1 METDSAQT
9 NIHTFSRSVT
19 KIPQLV
25 CKEDVIQMINLQMSA
40 IDRLEATNKS
50 LCSCNILARDRL
62 ASTMKLFKRTAKQMN
77 ESKRDL
83 DVVYK
88 KVTELKNKI
97 KTERPDLFPN
107 ESTHERLE
115 EGNKVDD
122 KVQKQHGQPQH
133 QLSEDGQMDPSNAR
147 TPQRSTGIAI
157 TKSAK

>member
-1 METDSAQT
+1 METDPTQT
-9 NIHTFSRSVT
+9 NIHTLFKSVT

-25 CKEDVIQMINLQMSA
+25 CKEDVTQMINLQMSA

-50 LCSCNILARDRL
+50 LHSCNILARDRL

-83 DVVYK
+83 DIVYK
-88 KVTELKNKI
+88 KITDLKNKI

-107 ESTHERLE
+107 KLTHERLE
-115 EGNKVDD
+115 EGNNDDD
-122 KVQKQHGQPQH
+122 KMHKQQRQPRH
-133 QLSEDGQMDPSNAR
+133 QPSEDKQMDPSEAR
-147 TPQRSTGIAI
+147 SQQRSAGIAI